1 MKPPAR
7 LLTPI
12 LCVLS
17 TPAAAAGGDPR
28 WWVSPDQ
35 TDTYAWVGLAV
46 FFLAILLVAHLYA
59 RFDRHVEHRNTGS
72 PLRTT
77 IPMMLTVALA
87 YELMPALGHF
97 SILLPAALIL
107 TAVARDFMLWWR
119 PEAEEAQQ

>member
-1 MKPPAR
+1 MKPPAF
-7 LLTPI
+7 LVTPI
-12 LCVLS
+12 LSVLS

-28 WWVSPDQ
+28 WWVAPDVN
-35 TDTYAWVGLAV
+35 DTYAWVGLAV
-46 FFLAILLVAHLYA
+46 FFLLILGVAHLYA

-87 YELMPALGHF
+87 YELMPALSHF

>member
-1 MKPPAR
+1 MKPPAKI
-7 LLTPI
+7 LTSI
-12 LCVLS
+12 FGVVS

-28 WWVSPDQ
+28 WWVEPGVNDI
-35 TDTYAWVGLAV
+35 YAWVGLAV
-46 FFLAILLVAHLYA
+46 FFLLILLVAHLYA

-107 TAVARDFMLWWR
+107 TAVTRDLMLWWR
-119 PEAEEAQQ
+119 PEAEEIQQ